1 MEFLEHIAMPTITSS
16 KIWALAWPMI
26 LSNISVPLL
35 GLVDTAVLGHL
46 PSPDYLAAVAVGSA
60 IIAIIYW
67 GFGFLRMGTTGA
79 TANAFGTQYTDHT
92 AHIFFSSCLLALG
105 IAFLITLFHPWLFY
119 VALWSM
125 NVDQSINLL
134 ADEYLS
140 IRLLSAPAALLN
152 FVIIGWMVGV
162 QKPRLAL
169 MTVVLCNG
177 TNILLD
183 LYFVIFL
190 GMTSNG
196 VAWATVIAEY
206 ASCVFGLWLVM
217 RHINMRFNKDVWRE
231 AFRVN
236 ALLVLLKSNA
246 FLFIRT
252 IALLLTMAYFT
263 KQGATYGTVI
273 LAANALLMQL
283 AMLVSYGL
291 DGFANAAE
299 ALVGEAIGKR
309 RQEDLY
315 VSMRGTAKAS
325 LWVAAIFSTLL
336 WLGQSSLI
344 HLLTTQQAIIEAAN
358 TYFVYV
364 IVFPIVAVWSFWL
377 DGVFIGAGRNH
388 AMMWSMLFSS
398 ALVFV
403 GLLNAL
409 EALGN
414 HGLWLAYLGF
424 ITARGLSLGV
434 ISYRYTKLNAWFKSS

>member
-1 MEFLEHIAMPTITSS
+1 MPTITSS

-46 PSPDYLAAVAVGSA
+46 PSPEFLAAVAVGSA
-60 IIAIIYW
+60 IIALIYW

-79 TANAFGTQYTDHT
+79 IASAFGAQQNEQT
-92 AHIFFSSCLLALG
+92 AQIFFSSCLLALG
-105 IAFLITLFHPWLFY
+105 IAGIITLCHPWLFHF
-119 VALWSM
+119 ALWSM
-125 NVDQSINLL
+125 NVEPSINVLV
-134 ADEYLS
+134 DEYLS
-140 IRLLSAPAALLN
+140 IRLFSAPAALLN
-152 FVIIGWMVGV
+152 FVVIGWMVGV
-162 QKPRLAL
+162 QQPRLAL
-169 MTVVLCNG
+169 MTVLLCNG

-183 LYFVIFL
+183 LYFVIVL

-206 ASCVFGLWLVM
+206 TSCVFGLWLAM
-217 RHINMRFNKDVWRE
+217 RHINVHFDRAFWRHVFN
-231 AFRVN
+231 VN
-236 ALLVLLKSNA
+236 ALLVLLRGNA

-263 KQGATYGTVI
+263 KHGATYGSVT

-299 ALVGEAIGKR
+299 ALVGEAIGNR

-315 VSMRGTAKAS
+315 ASMRGTAKAS
-325 LWVAAIFSTLL
+325 LWVAAMFSSLL
-336 WLGQSSLI
+336 WLGQSSFVD
-344 HLLTTQQAIIEAAN
+344 LLTTQQAIIETAN
-358 TYFVYV
+358 TYFIYV

-377 DGVFIGAGRNH
+377 DGVFIGAGRNPD
-388 AMMWSMLFSS
+388 MMWSMLFSS
-398 ALVFV
+398 AVVFV
-403 GLLNAL
+403 GLLCLLDSMA
-409 EALGN
+409 N

-424 ITARGLSLGV
+424 IAARGLSLGV
-434 ISYRYTKLNAWFKSS
+434 ISYRYTKSHAWFKSS